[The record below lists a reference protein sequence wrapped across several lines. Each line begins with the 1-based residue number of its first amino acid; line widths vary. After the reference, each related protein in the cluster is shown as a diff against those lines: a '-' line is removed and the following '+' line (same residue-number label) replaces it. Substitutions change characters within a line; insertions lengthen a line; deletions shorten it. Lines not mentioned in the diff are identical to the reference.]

1 MKKPS
6 MILLFVAVS
15 VLQYGVMGEAESICK
30 CVKPTSK
37 QVHNPCTTDECLLLM
52 EYAEFPANFSN
63 DTTFKF
69 LPGGH
74 ALSKRI
80 LIQDVHNL
88 TLSGLNGDNGR
99 PVVQCSG
106 MTAGFWFKDIL
117 DLQIDGLKFQNCGFQ
132 YSQNQSQAILMQEV
146 TNLLVSDVQINNSS
160 GFGLFIV
167 NIKGNSTIHSSAIS
181 KSHNESGCF
190 GGNLRMI
197 FNDTTTSDSHSVLV
211 NNSFLTNS
219 SIHYHKNIC
228 HHHEAYASG
237 LCIFLNTSNNIS
249 ITIRNTTLAG
259 NIARNGG
266 NMAIKYA
273 HMENMT
279 NWTSSVVIDNCTIA
293 KGSAFLG
300 GGMYLSMK
308 AKQNTTIA
316 SYQYVDVIT
325 IRDTIF
331 ENNRAERVG
340 GGFCAQLFEDVKI
353 STGANIKISNSKF
366 NFNSVHNFL
375 ARGGGVAVNILTF
388 NLASYMPHHM
398 PQYNVSLISCIFYK
412 NAVENLSEKAPVGIA
427 ALYTEQNS
435 LAYLQDVEILS
446 NNCSG
451 IALVR
456 SNAIFE
462 GNNTLSGNVGN
473 YGGGIVLCDNS
484 IMYFQNNVTLHI
496 SYNKALRYGGGIYA
510 EFDCTQA
517 IPPCLYQF
525 DNQNNKTIIMEHNQA
540 LKAGSELYGGSI
552 EYCYIF
558 GHYDPQNTTKIFFD
572 LFKFPCHN
580 PNDTSYITSSPQW
593 VCFCNVNSGGNLTE
607 NCSSTDTVKH
617 AEIFPGSTIEVPLV
631 IVGQRNGS
639 VPGVVVATNVTKEN
653 STFHIKTNTCM
664 ILSYALNPGFCNHTE
679 VGSVIVRFI
688 VQDQD
693 ADIGD
698 KYNNIED
705 ISVHVMLK
713 KCPLGFKL
721 NSSQC
726 KCVCHP
732 ELQRLDKIECQI
744 STTTIYKYR
753 YSKNWFGFLPQDNTS
768 DLEIVSYPFCP
779 FDYCN
784 RTVTHAIKITQPWT
798 ANDQCAYNRSGILCG
813 GCKGSL
819 SLVLGSSRCSDCSG
833 KYSTMRLICL
843 VIVFGAAGLMLVI
856 FFGITDATVA
866 EGTLNA
872 VIFYVNVVVMNRSII
887 FDNTPENNLLNF
899 LSVFISWMNLDFGFE
914 ACFYDGMTSFQKTLL
929 QFAFPLYL
937 WFISGAIIFLCR
949 KSVTMSKWFGKN
961 SVKILATV
969 ILHSYA
975 KLLRAVIGALF
986 YTSLYH
992 SSGYYSKMWSI
1003 DGNIHYLGKTH
1014 IVLFVIAIMV
1024 GLITLPYTLAL
1035 LFIQCLRRWSNM
1047 KLLFWVNKLKP
1058 FFDAYTGPYK
1068 DKYHFWTGFLLVV
1081 RIVLFLT
1088 IAVDNHSGELWN
1100 TTLIIGVT
1108 SVLFVISRPGIYK
1121 NWALNAIE
1129 VLVYANLTI
1138 LAILTDANS
1147 NNLNTILCIGSMFLL
1162 FCGIVVY
1169 HILKKLSVTRRW
1181 GLMKVWLLDRRWPWM
1196 KRKQI
1201 RSLIL
1206 PYVDPD
1212 NDEDLSS
1219 SDSELDPI
1227 LHNAPP
1233 VAHYDQYREP
1243 LIGTTENQNI

>member
-1 MKKPS
+1 MLVLL
-6 MILLFVAVS
+6 MYIAAILH
-15 VLQYGVMGEAESICK
+15 YGVIGTAESTCK

-37 QVHNPCTTDECLLLM
+37 QVRNPCTTDECLLLM

-63 DTTFKF
+63 DTIFKF
-69 LPGGH
+69 LPGDH

-80 LIQDVHNL
+80 LIHYVHNL

-106 MTAGFWFKDIL
+106 MTAGFWFKDIV
-117 DLQIDGLKFQNCGFQ
+117 DLQIDGLTFQNCGFQ
-132 YSQNQSQAILMQEV
+132 HSQNQSQAILMQEV

-167 NIKGNSTIHSSAIS
+167 NLKGNSTIHSTAIS

-197 FNDTTTSDSHSVLV
+197 FNNCTSDTHSVLIS
-211 NNSFLTNS
+211 NSFLSNGY
-219 SIHYHKNIC
+219 IQHRQNAC
-228 HHHEAYASG
+228 PRHEAYASG
-237 LCIFLNTSNNIS
+237 LGVFLNTSNNIS
-249 ITIRNTTLAG
+249 ITVRNTTLAG

-266 NMAIKYA
+266 NLAVKYV
-273 HMENMT
+273 HMT
-279 NWTSSVVIDNCTIA
+279 DWTSSVVIDNCTIA
-293 KGSAFLG
+293 NGSALLG
-300 GGMYLSMK
+300 GGMYLVVVARQKNATNIS
-308 AKQNTTIA
+308 
-316 SYQYVDVIT
+316 SHFVDIIT
-325 IRDTIF
+325 IKDTIF
-331 ENNRAERVG
+331 ERNTADKVG
-340 GGFCAQLFEDVKI
+340 AGFYAQLFEDVNL
-353 STGANIKISNSKF
+353 SSGAHIGISNTIFRLNTVPQFVS
-366 NFNSVHNFL
+366 N
-375 ARGGGVAVNILTF
+375 GGGVAVSILTF
-388 NLASYMPHHM
+388 NLASYMHHRM
-398 PQYNVSLISCIFYK
+398 PQFNISLISCSICE
-412 NAVENLSEKAPVGIA
+412 NTVQNLSGSEPVGSA
-427 ALYTEQNS
+427 TLYIEQNS
-435 LAYLQDVEILS
+435 LTYFKDVEITN
-446 NNCSG
+446 NNCTG

-456 SNAIFE
+456 SNIVLE
-462 GNNTLSGNVGN
+462 GNSTLSGNVGN

-484 IMYFQNNVTLHI
+484 ILYLQRNVTLNI
-496 SYNKALRYGGGIYA
+496 LYNRALSYGGGIFA

-517 IPPCLYQF
+517 IPPCFYQF
-525 DNQNNKTIIMEHNQA
+525 DNQNSKNIIMENNHAN
-540 LKAGSELYGGSI
+540 KSGSEIFGGSI
-552 EYCYIF
+552 EYCYYF
-558 GHYDPQNTTKIFFD
+558 GHYDTQNNTEIFFH
-572 LFKFPCHN
+572 LFNFPGN
-580 PNDTSYITSSPQW
+580 TSNDPSYITSSPRR
-593 VCFCNVNSGGNLTE
+593 VCFCEVKGNESLRE
-607 NCSSTDTVKH
+607 NCSVNDTVKK
-617 AEIFPGSTIEVPLV
+617 IYPGSTIKIPLV
-631 IVGQRNGS
+631 AVGQRHGP
-639 VPGVVVATNVTKEN
+639 VPGVVVATNVTEGSSTVSIKNN
-653 STFHIKTNTCM
+653 SCTYLTYLLKPNVIACTDQGM
-664 ILSYALNPGFCNHTE
+664 
-679 VGSVIVRFI
+679 GSVIVNI
-688 VQDQD
+688 DVQDRD
-693 ADIGD
+693 LGN
-698 KYNNIED
+698 KYNSGKTLTLN
-705 ISVHVMLK
+705 VFLK
-713 KCPLGFKL
+713 PCPLGFEL
-721 NSSQC
+721 QNASQC
-726 KCVCHP
+726 VCVCHRA
-732 ELQRLDKIECQI
+732 LQRLDKIECQI
-744 STTTIYKYR
+744 SITTIYKHR
-753 YSKNWFGFLPQDNTS
+753 YSQSWFGFLPQDNTS
-768 DLEIVSYPFCP
+768 DLEIVSYPYCP

-784 RTVTHAIKITQPWT
+784 RTVTHAIKIIQPWT

-813 GCKGSL
+813 GCNGSL
-819 SLVLGSSRCSDCSG
+819 SLVLGSSRCSDCSR
-833 KYSTMRLICL
+833 KYSTLR
-843 VIVFGAAGLMLVI
+843 VFGLVTAFGVAGLLVVV

-914 ACFYDGMTSFQKTLL
+914 VCFYDGMTSFQKALL

-992 SSGYYSKMWSI
+992 SSGYYSKMWSV
-1003 DGNIHYLGKTH
+1003 DGNIHYLGQTH
-1014 IVLFVIAIMV
+1014 IILFVIAIMV

-1081 RIVLFLT
+1081 RIVLFLA
-1088 IAVDNHSGELWN
+1088 IAVDNHSGWN

-1121 NWALNAIE
+1121 NWALNIIE

-1138 LAILTDANS
+1138 LAILTDARLNNS
-1147 NNLNTILCIGSMFLL
+1147 KNLNTILCIGSMFLL
-1162 FCGIVVY
+1162 FCGIVMY

-1181 GLMKVWLLDRRWPWM
+1181 GLMKVWLLDRKWPWM

-1233 VAHYDQYREP
+1233 VVRYDQYREP
-1243 LIGTTENQNI
+1243 LIGTIVN